1 MSRGRGPGLKSSRKK
16 ILAAALD
23 LFSSRGYAE
32 TTIEDVRAASGA
44 STGSI
49 YHHFR
54 SKQALAAALYIEG
67 VTAYQRQM
75 LDVLAAH
82 PDAEDGVRA
91 TVRNYL
97 RWVAENPKLARFL
110 LTTPEPDL
118 PNETIGDLEDL
129 NGYFLSETAAWRRR
143 HHVTGALRVV
153 PSDLYRAVVIGG
165 AEAFARLWL
174 AGTTTT
180 PLQQASDILAEAA
193 WQAVRPPPA
202 RLSRLPVPTPVGAAI
217 RAASALD
224 EASDVADTA
233 WQSARVE
240 EEPW

>member
-1 MSRGRGPGLKSSRKK
+1 MSRGRGPGLKSFRKK

-23 LFSSRGYAE
+23 LFASRGYEE

-49 YHHFR
+49 YHHFK
-54 SKQALAAALYIEG
+54 SKQALAAALYLEG
-67 VTAYQRQM
+67 VAAYQERM
-75 LDVLAAH
+75 LEVLSEH

-97 RWVAENPKLARFL
+97 LWVAENPKLARFL
-110 LTTPEPDL
+110 LSTPEPDL
-118 PNETIGDLEDL
+118 PDKTIRELEEL
-129 NGYFLSETAAWRRR
+129 NSFFLSETAAWRRR
-143 HHVTGALRVV
+143 HHVMGALRVL
-153 PSDLYRAVVIGG
+153 PGDLYRAVVIGS

-174 AGTTTT
+174 ASATTTE
-180 PLQQASDILAEAA
+180 LEQAADLLADTA

-202 RLSRLPVPTPVGAAI
+202 RPSRVPTPMPVSAAV
-217 RAASALD
+217 RTSSPLD
-224 EASDVADTA
+224 EAAEVADTA

-240 EEPW
+240 DESW